1 MKKKSTFQSASF
13 ERCALISLFVVLVG
27 TFLALLAAAN
37 PSSGDK
43 FRNASKSH
51 APTSSKLTTRVSVR
65 ATPDA
70 VLLDHSLVSKGEFV
84 SPATGE
90 TRLARPWGNTLW
102 MVDDPNAIA
111 DGVRIDSNNVWG
123 AWILTGAR
131 LSIYAITG
139 NGSPLWEFSS
149 FNSGNTG
156 VTAAKGSDRAGLMES
171 NAAGNEFLQH
181 GFTSASNGTPD
192 WSYQYPVSD
201 PNLPASSFK
210 VAVSRDGSTMAAIV
224 SDSTTQNSTL
234 YIFDAATGTI
244 TRTWTN
250 SLRMDAVALTDNG
263 SLALVT
269 QDNQATLIDTATGN
283 IEFTATGSG
292 AGSIYYPISGDGSVF
307 VVGGFAFDVYAFNGT
322 TYNRVIHFTQA
333 NSWFGQASTVSR
345 DGSTVGT
352 FAGNYANNWLTG
364 AVMLFDVPSR
374 QLLGSYPVSGTGLY
388 QGTPIGAA
396 SNDNG
401 LVMAFASWGTQFHDW
416 PEVMVFN
423 RSVQLIGQIN
433 FPGSAFS
440 VDVSSDG
447 QYVVGGSKHVHAHV
461 FGSGGRI
468 ELIQLQV
475 TPTPTPSPSPTAT
488 ATATP
493 TPTPTATATPR
504 STPTPRPRPTAHP
517 RP

>member
-13 ERCALISLFVVLVG
+13 EHCALISLFVVLVG

-43 FRNASKSH
+43 FRNASKSPD
-51 APTSSKLTTRVSVR
+51 APTSSKLTTRASVR
-65 ATPDA
+65 VTPHA
-70 VLLDHSLVSKGEFV
+70 VLFDQSLVSKGESV
-84 SPATGE
+84 LPATGE
-90 TRLARPWGNTLW
+90 TRLTRPWGNTLW

-131 LSIYAITG
+131 LSIYAISG
-139 NGSPLWEFSS
+139 NGTPLWEFSS

-156 VTAAKGSDRAGLMES
+156 VAAAKGSNRAGLMES
-171 NAAGNEFLQH
+171 NSAGNEFLQH

-210 VAVSRDGSTMAAIV
+210 VAVSRDGSTMAAVV
-224 SDSTTQNSTL
+224 SDSITQNSTL

-307 VVGGFAFDVYAFNGT
+307 VVGGFNFDVYASMRCSECQPLKIDIA
-322 TYNRVIHFTQA
+322 RV
-333 NSWFGQASTVSR
+333 V
-345 DGSTVGT
+345 
-352 FAGNYANNWLTG
+352 
-364 AVMLFDVPSR
+364 
-374 QLLGSYPVSGTGLY
+374 
-388 QGTPIGAA
+388 
-396 SNDNG
+396 
-401 LVMAFASWGTQFHDW
+401 
-416 PEVMVFN
+416 
-423 RSVQLIGQIN
+423 
-433 FPGSAFS
+433 
-440 VDVSSDG
+440 
-447 QYVVGGSKHVHAHV
+447 
-461 FGSGGRI
+461 
-468 ELIQLQV
+468 
-475 TPTPTPSPSPTAT
+475 
-488 ATATP
+488 
-493 TPTPTATATPR
+493 ATPR
-504 STPTPRPRPTAHP
+504 SVLGGLAFFGEADPPHGCGGRSGTKGGNGVAVGEGDAVAGVATCACAPAKKATKPTRTHTLTKAIPDRIRVLAAGC
-517 RP
+517 RS